1 MGAVSVV
8 LPAYNCEPYIR
19 TAVES
24 VLNQGY
30 RPIELIVVDDGSTDG
45 TMRALEPFRHQL
57 RIIQQDNAGAAA
69 ARNTGLK
76 AASGEY
82 IAFLDADDWW
92 YSSRLS
98 SQIAAL
104 RQHPA
109 AGMIFSD
116 FTVTDAAGVLYMQNG
131 IRQWYGVWRDAA
143 ATPWGKVFE
152 ASSPVPVIDS
162 HGKAG
167 SAMAY
172 SGQLAKRLFSGN
184 FINTSSVLVRQ
195 EAMTRAGLFDTSLGT
210 EEDYDLWLRIA
221 RDWPLAYVDAP
232 LVARR
237 RRPGQ
242 LTDTSQNEQVT
253 RNVLTVI
260 SRAAER
266 MEGVVVPTEIRRRL
280 ARLHFNLGVMCLRT
294 NRNAEARE
302 LLWRSVCGCPNAW
315 PRYLMLLLAFGPAG
329 VYGGL
334 ERLNRRLRG
343 MLAQSRATQ

>member
-24 VLNQGY
+24 VLNQSY

-45 TMRALEPFRHQL
+45 TMQALERFRHQL
-57 RIIQQDNAGAAA
+57 RVIRHDRAGAAA

-109 AGMIFSD
+109 AGMAFSD
-116 FTVTDAAGVLYMQNG
+116 FTVTDAAGVPYMQNG

-143 ATPWGKVFE
+143 ATPWDKVFE
-152 ASSPVPVIDS
+152 ASSAVPVIDTR
-162 HGKAG
+162 GMAG
-167 SAMAY
+167 SVTAY
-172 SGQLAKRLFSGN
+172 SGQLVTWLFRGN
-184 FINTSSVLVRQ
+184 FINTSSVLVRR
-195 EAMTRAGLFDTSLGT
+195 EATTRAGCFDTTLGT
-210 EEDYDLWLRIA
+210 EEDYEFWLRIA
-221 RDWPLAYVDAP
+221 QDWRLAYVDAP

-242 LTDTSQNEQVT
+242 LTDSSQNERVV
-253 RNVLTVI
+253 RNVLAVI

-266 MEGVVVPTEIRRRL
+266 LEGVVAPTEVRRRL
-280 ARLHFNLGVMCLRT
+280 ARLHFNLGVICLRT
-294 NRNAEARE
+294 NRNAEARD
-302 LLWRSVCGCPNAW
+302 LLWKSVCECPNAW
-315 PRYLMLLLAFGPAG
+315 PRYPMLLLAFGPAG

-334 ERLNRRLRG
+334 ERLNRRLRR
-343 MLAQSRATQ
+343 MLPQSRTTL